1 MYTDNIFPGLEDA
14 MRARRPVDS
23 HPVSP
28 HGPRKSAARAPAPD
42 LDTELQV
49 LQALTSDADKLQ
61 RCEQAIS
68 DCATALAGTSQ
79 VLRGALHMAYVGL
92 HDLWRLPRD
101 ADGAATHPSLTA
113 YCTSFLGHVGAGAS
127 KSRISRLLQVG
138 HLGLD
143 LHGAGLA
150 LPTTAEPLRTVLD
163 SRPPD
168 PLEVCRELISRHHGR
183 FPNTRDTEAFLATL
197 PGHNNPTAKSSHPSW
212 QTHVLAAAREGL
224 VLAQSHAPYP
234 EIEAVFLRLEVL
246 AESRMLNT
254 KTKKTNA
261 ANPA

>member
-1 MYTDNIFPGLEDA
+1 MPGCEAAYNAL
-14 MRARRPVDS
+14 RRPVDS
-23 HPVSP
+23 HPASP
-28 HGPRKSAARAPAPD
+28 PSGSRKTAAPAPD

-79 VLRGALHMAYVGL
+79 VLRGALHMAYVGR

-143 LHGAGLA
+143 LHGVGLA

-183 FPNTRDTEAFLATL
+183 FPNTRDTEAYLATL
-197 PGHNNPTAKSSHPSW
+197 PKSKTTGAQSSHQGW
-212 QTHVLAAAREGL
+212 HTHVLAAAREGL

-234 EIEAVFLRLEVL
+234 EIEAVFRRLEVL
-246 AESRMLNT
+246 AESRL
-254 KTKKTNA
+254 KSPSKKTNA